1 MNLPMAS
8 FIYSADIYQ
17 APSVYEALLWVRGV
31 NKAMKKNITHHPP
44 GLGAGV
50 NRRETQS
57 VLGGE

>member
-1 MNLPMAS
+1 MAS

-17 APSVYEALLWVRGV
+17 APSVYEALSWVRGV